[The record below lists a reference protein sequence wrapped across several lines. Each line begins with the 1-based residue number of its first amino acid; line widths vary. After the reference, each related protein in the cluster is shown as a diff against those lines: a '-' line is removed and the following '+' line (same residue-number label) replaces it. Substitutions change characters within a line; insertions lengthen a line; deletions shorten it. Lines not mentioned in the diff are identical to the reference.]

1 MIILQILVFD
11 KPYHLVLRESALVH
25 PESAPSVH
33 PKVHFLKKYFL
44 VSCFLTIPL
53 NRTILKYGTMKQK
66 AYENII
72 WMI

>member
-1 MIILQILVFD
+1 M
-11 KPYHLVLRESALVH
+11 H

-33 PKVHFLKKYFL
+33 PKVHFVKKYFL